1 MAAETWISVD
11 VETSGPTPN
20 TGSLLSIGACLVDDP
35 ERGIEL
41 LLRPEPGLPWSDD
54 AEAIHRLDRATLER
68 DGMQPAVAM
77 AAFHAWLDE
86 VVPAG
91 SRPVFVA
98 LNAPFDWMFV
108 ADAFWR
114 HLDRNPFGH
123 SALDIKALYLGR
135 HAAEV
140 DRWSE
145 TARVSML
152 ERYPVTLPHTHTA
165 LADAREQAAIF
176 RAILSAV
183 RDEVTAVPAGAQ
195 PAGPPL
201 PRGLGA
207 PAIRALTEA
216 GYTGLDGLASVPASQ
231 LLGLHGMGPKALS
244 RLQEALEELGLSL
257 GPG

>member
-11 VETSGPTPN
+11 VETSGPTPH
-20 TGSLLSIGACLVDDP
+20 TGSLLSVGACLVDDP

-41 LLRPEPGLPWSDD
+41 LLRPEPGLPWDGA

-68 DGMQPAVAM
+68 DGLEPAEAM
-77 AAFHAWLDE
+77 VLLDRWIAQ
-86 VVPAG
+86 VVPEG

-114 HLDRNPFGH
+114 HLGRNPFGH

-140 DRWSE
+140 GRWSE
-145 TARVSML
+145 TARVRIL

-176 RAILSAV
+176 RRI
-183 RDEVTAVPAGAQ
+183 
-195 PAGPPL
+195 
-201 PRGLGA
+201 
-207 PAIRALTEA
+207 
-216 GYTGLDGLASVPASQ
+216 LDGAR
-231 LLGLHGMGPKALS
+231 GEG
-244 RLQEALEELGLSL
+244 R
-257 GPG
+257 